1 MDKNDCLQIINL
13 VAKNKKNEM
22 NYEEFLEMMTM
33 EPEYFDDE
41 EDDDSLSKKGNKK
54 HGLHLGD
61 DLVK

>member
-1 MDKNDCLQIINL
+1 
-13 VAKNKKNEM
+13 M